1 VRQLLNE
8 GYLLITVSWFIHC
21 PLAKGL
27 LCIYIFKKIAHASPR
42 KQLLFIL
49 GVQYSRMKKIVLSL
63 ALGAFIVSCGGKKE
77 EKKSGFEVNR
87 TKKTENTVA
96 ASEGVPIDL
105 DNKGVGPIKEMTFP
119 EEIDSE
125 MAARG
130 EAQFNAICTACHMPE
145 QRMIGPAMAGVYERR
160 SPEWVM
166 NMILNPDGMLKE
178 DPIAKALLKE
188 YNNAIMLNQNL
199 SEDEARDL
207 AEYLRTL

>member
-1 VRQLLNE
+1 
-8 GYLLITVSWFIHC
+8 
-21 PLAKGL
+21 
-27 LCIYIFKKIAHASPR
+27 
-42 KQLLFIL
+42 
-49 GVQYSRMKKIVLSL
+49 MKKAILLL

-77 EKKSGFEVNR
+77 EKKDGFEVSR
-87 TKKTENTVA
+87 TKSEDKKAA
-96 ASEGVPIDL
+96 ASEGVPVDL
-105 DNKGVGPIKEMTFP
+105 NNKGIGPIKEVAFAD
-119 EEIDSE
+119 EIDTE

-130 EAQFNAICTACHMPE
+130 EAKFNAICVACHMVD
-145 QRMIGPAMAGVYERR
+145 QRMIGPAMKGVYERR

-199 SEDEARDL
+199 TEEETRDI